1 MEAVYRSGPRP
12 VGAAYIQPLDANV
25 NFPISDRFA
34 KPVILYTTLVISPR
48 DNIGEP
54 LDACVRIFLADKLFE
69 LADLSLVVLTVGRD
83 AGIQRDVAQTF
94 CFGRVSI

>member
-34 KPVILYTTLVISPR
+34 KPVILYTKLVISPR

-69 LADLSLVVLTVGRD
+69 LVVLTVGRD

>member
-1 MEAVYRSGPRP
+1 MEAAYRSGPRP

-69 LADLSLVVLTVGRD
+69 LVVLTVGRD
-83 AGIQRDVAQTF
+83 AGIQRDVGQTF